1 MDMNWE
7 MSKMMKR
14 KWFKASLM
22 TCGIFFLP
30 LIGYLFY
37 IRVWDS
43 STAFLLKEKELQQKD
58 FLQNQQ
64 SIVYFSTTDPQNGF
78 NDGLSYAVFIDDQG
92 KAKSWKMHGLEAGS
106 MATNSKQ
113 VFIEESDKVR
123 LVGQNYQVF
132 SMKDKQHTGERTGYL
147 KKDHLF
153 YSIYNSGFDTRG
165 GYGSD
170 VRWGNEHGFQTST
183 IPHYIASSGDDG
195 EHIYV
200 LTTNM
205 TETRYDLQEV
215 NLTPQKMETK
225 SLTGWEKTE
234 STGNLS
240 SIFVGKHALYVVLY
254 GIESDSHVQLLEIDK
269 QTHQR
274 EMYTLIRY
282 TEEQTKD
289 YDFMPLKPRKLHLFH
304 QELYYID
311 GFGDVYTFNI
321 ISKKVQKR
329 FSLLDFTPSGGGND
343 EHLYFRDQYV
353 YFFHFQPK
361 TKKYLIE
368 KYNLLNGKREAVQE
382 ITGIKEI
389 MAEVAR
395 RGKFAPIYDFK
406 MLHDF

>member
-7 MSKMMKR
+7 MIKMMKR

-22 TCGIFFLP
+22 TFGILFLP

-37 IRVWDS
+37 VYVWDS
-43 STAFLLKEKELQQKD
+43 STAFLLKEKELKQKD
-58 FLQNQQ
+58 FLQNKQA
-64 SIVYFSTTDPQNGF
+64 IAYFSTTAPQNDF

-92 KAKSWKMHGLEAGS
+92 RAKSWKMRGLELGS
-106 MATNSKQ
+106 MAVSSKQ
-113 VFIEESDKVR
+113 VFIEEEDQVR
-123 LVGQNYQVF
+123 LIGENYKVF
-132 SMKDKQHTGERTGYL
+132 PMKDKQYTGEKTGYL
-147 KKDHLF
+147 KKEHLF
-153 YSIYNSGFDTRG
+153 YSIYNSGFDDKG
-165 GYGSD
+165 GYRSD
-170 VRWGNEHGFQTST
+170 VRWGNEQGFQTVT
-183 IPHYIASSGDDG
+183 LPYYIVTTGEDG
-195 EHIYV
+195 KHIYILV
-200 LTTNM
+200 SNN
-205 TETRYDLQEV
+205 EESRYYLKEV
-215 NLTPQKMETK
+215 KITPQKVETQ
-225 SLTGWEKTE
+225 SLTEWAKSE
-234 STGNLS
+234 STDTLT
-240 SIFVGKHALYVVLY
+240 SIYADEHAFYVVLY
-254 GIESDSHVQLLEIDK
+254 GIESDSYIQLLKIDK
-269 QTHQR
+269 QTYQR
-274 EMYTLIRY
+274 EMVTLIRY
-282 TEEQTKD
+282 TEKQTKD
-289 YDFMPLKPRKLHLFH
+289 YDFIPIKPRELHLFH

-311 GFGDVYTFNI
+311 GFGDVYTFNT

-389 MAEVAR
+389 LAEVAR